1 MMSGDASL
9 HGADLR
15 LSVRTGP
22 GPGLD
27 WGHFNPASARTGARI
42 QQPRKVSHATEK
54 HNCHTASSRAR
65 RGTPMKRDW
74 VVTPRDADG
83 CGIFTSER
91 HRYASRL
98 SEGHRRVVEIA
109 TVDRNTFGVEKL
121 NLGVA
126 PDAARRANIGDTD
139 CHRARTCESL
149 CVAGEDHQLV
159 AGARRS

>member
-27 WGHFNPASARTGARI
+27 WGHFNPASARIGARI

-54 HNCHTASSRAR
+54 YNSHTAGSRAR
-65 RGTPMKRDW
+65 GSAPMKSDW

-83 CGIFTSER
+83 RGIRTPER
-91 HRYASRL
+91 HRYASRF

-109 TVDRNTFGVEKL
+109 TVDRNAFGIEKL
-121 NLGVA
+121 NLGIA
-126 PDAARRANIGDTD
+126 PDSARRANIGDTD
-139 CHRARTCESL
+139 CHRARAGESFS
-149 CVAGEDHQLV
+149 VAGEDPQLV
-159 AGARRS
+159 AGAWRS